1 VRRNKMNIDPSIFQF
16 DADDCINAILRD
28 RELNLVKKTIT
39 AIDYILESIP
49 VQDNF
54 KNVQETDYGYYWSRY
69 LIDDVDLIV
78 RRYSDHVTLYTRFIK
93 NMFSMEIPI
102 YQGYMI
108 SIPIKDDFYD
118 IETEVF
124 SFLNIMKDQIINGVK
139 NQKGINKPK
148 GGHVYPIFRFVEDK
162 YSFSLSNQINMVDN
176 TLFAL
181 EELSTAY
188 LRIAL
193 QKTKVLNKLK
203 IGQILL
209 SSGHPIYKITDI
221 YENGVE
227 LLDIKRDSKEDIS
240 LHGLLMYYSEYLPL
254 EDI

>member
-1 VRRNKMNIDPSIFQF
+1 MPHIDPSIFGF
-16 DADDCINAILRD
+16 DSNDCVDAILRD

-49 VQDNF
+49 VQDDF

-93 NMFSMEIPI
+93 NTFSVEVPI

-108 SIPIKDDFYD
+108 NIPIKDDFYD

-124 SFLNIMKDQIINGVK
+124 GYLSLIKDNIVNGIK
-139 NQKGINKPK
+139 NHRSIRKLEGYT
-148 GGHVYPIFRFVEDK
+148 GSIFRFVRDEH
-162 YSFSLSNQINMVDN
+162 SFSLSNQINMVDN

-188 LRIAL
+188 VRIVL
-193 QKTKVLNKLK
+193 QKTKVLNKLQ

-209 SSGHPIYKITDI
+209 SSGNPIYKITDI

>member
-1 VRRNKMNIDPSIFQF
+1 MNIDPSIFRF
-16 DADDCINAILRD
+16 DADDYIDAILRD

-39 AIDYILESIP
+39 AIDYILEAIP

-78 RRYSDHVTLYTRFIK
+78 RRYSNHVTLYTRFIK
-93 NMFSMEIPI
+93 NAFVEIPI

-108 SIPIKDDFYD
+108 NIPIKDDFYD

-124 SFLNIMKDQIINGVK
+124 GYLSLIKDNIVNGIK
-139 NQKGINKPK
+139 NHRSIRKLEGYT
-148 GGHVYPIFRFVEDK
+148 GSIFRFVRDEH
-162 YSFSLSNQINMVDN
+162 SFSLSNQINMVDN

-193 QKTKVLNKLK
+193 QKTKVLNKLQ

-209 SSGHPIYKITDI
+209 SSGNPIYKITDI

-227 LLDIKRDSKEDIS
+227 LLDITRDSKEDIS
-240 LHGLLMYYSEYLPL
+240 LRALLMYYSEYLPL

>member
-1 VRRNKMNIDPSIFQF
+1 MPHIDPSIFRF
-16 DADDCINAILRD
+16 DSDDCINAILRD
-28 RELNLVKKTIT
+28 RELNLVNKMIT
-39 AIDYILESIP
+39 AIDYILELESIP
-49 VQDNF
+49 VQYTF

-78 RRYSDHVTLYTRFIK
+78 RRYSDHVTLYTRFTK

-118 IETEVF
+118 IKTEVF
-124 SFLNIMKDQIINGVK
+124 SYLSLIKDNIVNGIK
-139 NQKGINKPK
+139 NHRSIRKLEG
-148 GGHVYPIFRFVEDK
+148 YTESIFRFVRDEH
-162 YSFSLSNQINMVDN
+162 SFSLSNQINMVDN

-188 LRIAL
+188 VRIVL
-193 QKTKVLNKLK
+193 QKTKVLNKLQ

-209 SSGHPIYKITDI
+209 SSGNPIYKITDI

-227 LLDIKRDSKEDIS
+227 LLDITRDSKEDIS
-240 LHGLLMYYSEYLPL
+240 LRALLMYYSEYLPL

>member
-1 VRRNKMNIDPSIFQF
+1 MNIDPSIFRF

-39 AIDYILESIP
+39 AIDYILEAIP

-78 RRYSDHVTLYTRFIK
+78 RRYSNHVTLYTRFTK

-124 SFLNIMKDQIINGVK
+124 SYLSLIKDNIVNGIK
-139 NQKGINKPK
+139 NHRSIRKLEG
-148 GGHVYPIFRFVEDK
+148 YTESIFRFVRDEH
-162 YSFSLSNQINMVDN
+162 SFSLSNQINMVDN

-188 LRIAL
+188 VRIVL
-193 QKTKVLNKLK
+193 QKTKVLNKLQ

-209 SSGHPIYKITDI
+209 SSGNPIYKITDI

>member
-1 VRRNKMNIDPSIFQF
+1 MNIDPSIFRF
-16 DADDCINAILRD
+16 DSDDCINAILRD
-28 RELNLVKKTIT
+28 RELNLVNKMIT
-39 AIDYILESIP
+39 AIDYILELESIP
-49 VQDNF
+49 VQYTF

-124 SFLNIMKDQIINGVK
+124 GYLSLIKDNIVNGIK
-139 NQKGINKPK
+139 NHRSIRKLEGYT
-148 GGHVYPIFRFVEDK
+148 GSIFRFVRDEH
-162 YSFSLSNQINMVDN
+162 SFSLSNQINMVDN

-193 QKTKVLNKLK
+193 QKTKVLNKLQ

-209 SSGHPIYKITDI
+209 SSGNPIYKITDI

-227 LLDIKRDSKEDIS
+227 LLDITRDSKEDIS
-240 LHGLLMYYSEYLPL
+240 LRALLMYYSEYLPL

>member
-1 VRRNKMNIDPSIFQF
+1 MNIDPSIFRF

-39 AIDYILESIP
+39 AIDYILEAIP

-93 NMFSMEIPI
+93 NTFSVEVPI

-108 SIPIKDDFYD
+108 NIPIKDDFYD

-124 SFLNIMKDQIINGVK
+124 SYLSLIKDNILNGVK
-139 NQKGINKPK
+139 NHRSIRKLEG
-148 GGHVYPIFRFVEDK
+148 YTESIFRFVRDEH
-162 YSFSLSNQINMVDN
+162 SFSLSNQINMVDN

-193 QKTKVLNKLK
+193 QKTKVLNKLQ

-209 SSGHPIYKITDI
+209 SSGNPIYKITDI

-227 LLDIKRDSKEDIS
+227 LLDITRDSKEDIS
-240 LHGLLMYYSEYLPL
+240 LRALLMYYSEYLPL